1 VAKKRPI
8 LRGAKGDDGLHRT
21 FELAD
26 AGVLLRHE
34 ARRTFAERK
43 ATMKC
48 RAAHGVC
55 LLQNPFA
62 ERRATMVGPSNRPR
76 RVIGLTAEAGGR
88 SSRPN
93 HALDGR
99 GRGVHSPRSLKG
111 LHPAGSRTV
120 RNGGPYEPKS
130 PRRFVAS
137 RSPGHSASTA
147 RHWRC
152 ASSTSPRS
160 CARAARLRRVRWP

>member
-111 LHPAGSRTV
+111 LHPAQRTGRGRSAMADPTSRNRQGVSLPRDLPGIPPAPRATGAV
-120 RNGGPYEPKS
+120 P
-130 PRRFVAS
+130 PRRHRVLA
-137 RSPGHSASTA
+137 PG
-147 RHWRC
+147 
-152 ASSTSPRS
+152 PRG
-160 CARAARLRRVRWP
+160 CGG